1 MSVGRIIALWRY
13 PVKSFLGERLDEAT
27 LGPNGVEGDRRFAL
41 RNLESGRVLSAKK
54 VARLLTGRARTENGT
69 VALSLPDGSEFA
81 VDDDGVDE
89 RLSAWL
95 GFPVAVVR
103 PIDDDKRPEMESD
116 DGIYRGRAG
125 TFFDSSPVHF
135 VTSSTLATLTTFHSG
150 GRFDPRRFRPNVVLE
165 TPEDGFVEETWLGAT
180 MHVGDAQ
187 IEITKP
193 CSRCVMTTHAMED
206 LPIDRDILRTVNA
219 RNDEHVGVYGI
230 VRTPGVVRVGDE
242 ASIAR

>member
-1 MSVGRIIALWRY
+1 MSVGRVIALWRY
-13 PVKSFLGERLDEAT
+13 PVKSFLGERLDEAS

-54 VARLLTGRARTENGT
+54 VSRLLAGRARTQDGSVT
-69 VALSLPDGSEFA
+69 LSLPDGSEFA
-81 VDDDGVDE
+81 ADDDAVDE

-103 PIDDDKRPEMESD
+103 PLDDDKRPEMESD

-135 VTSSTLATLTTFHSG
+135 VTSSTLATLKTFHPDG
-150 GRFDPRRFRPNVVLE
+150 LFDPRRFRPNVVLD
-165 TPEDGFVEETWLGAT
+165 TTLNGFVEETWLGAT
-180 MHVGDAQ
+180 MYLGDAE

-193 CSRCVMTTHAMED
+193 CSRCVMTTHAMDD
-206 LPIDRDILRTVNA
+206 LPVDRDILRTVDA

-230 VRTPGVVRVGDE
+230 VRTPGVVRIGDE

>member
-1 MSVGRIIALWRY
+1 MKAGRVIALWRY
-13 PVKSFLGERLDEAT
+13 PVKSFLGERLDEAS
-27 LGPNGVEGDRRFAL
+27 LGPDGVDGDRRFAL
-41 RNLESGRVLSAKK
+41 RNVESGRVLSAKK
-54 VARLLTGRARTENGT
+54 VARLLTGRARTENGR
-69 VALSLPDGSEFA
+69 VAVSLPDGSEFA
-81 VDDDGVDE
+81 VDDVGVDE

-103 PIDDDKRPEMESD
+103 PINDDRRPEMESD

-135 VTSSTLATLTTFHSG
+135 VTSSTLAKLTTFHPE

-165 TPEDGFVEETWLGAT
+165 TPVDGFVEETWLGAM
-180 MHVGDAQ
+180 MHLGDAQ
-187 IEITKP
+187 IELTKP
-193 CSRCVMTTHAMED
+193 CSRCVMTTHAMDD
-206 LPIDRDILRTVNA
+206 LPVDRDILRTVNA

-242 ASIAR
+242 ATIAR